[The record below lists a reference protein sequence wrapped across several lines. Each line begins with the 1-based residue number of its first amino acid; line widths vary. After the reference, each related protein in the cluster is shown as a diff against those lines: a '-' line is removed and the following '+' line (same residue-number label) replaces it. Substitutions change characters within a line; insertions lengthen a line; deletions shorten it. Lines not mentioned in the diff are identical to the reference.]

1 MKLTQQR
8 QLEQEQTIEASIP
21 RIAVIDAAVGKLQG
35 HLEVVMDALIK
46 RNDSQAETLK
56 FIDSHRRLLDHL
68 VEDVMKLMEIS
79 KGVGNGS

>member
-1 MKLTQQR
+1 MNLTLQ
-8 QLEQEQTIEASIP
+8 EEQTIEASIP

-35 HLEVVMDALIK
+35 HLEEVMDELIK
-46 RNDSQAETLK
+46 LNDSQIETLK
-56 FIDSHRRLLDHL
+56 IIDSHHTLLIDL